1 MHSHMAMPL
10 RVVVQLYNFRSAL
23 QALEGYILYLSTLAS
38 SMQCSASVSI
48 LVYVQYVILCICL
61 AVSTHSHHT
70 LMQFNWVQVVP
81 PTPPRNFAF
90 KCGIHIFHVY
100 VHMHRA
106 RRIALRLK
114 MDIAWCF
121 LVVLNR
127 LIAGLGHPQI
137 KIMPGPTAFIWP

>member
-1 MHSHMAMPL
+1 MAMPL

-81 PTPPRNFAF
+81 PPPPKFFLKRGYTYIPCLCAHAPCKENSAQTQDGYCMVFPGSPKQVDSRPRPSTNKDNARPNS
-90 KCGIHIFHVY
+90 IHL
-100 VHMHRA
+100 
-106 RRIALRLK
+106 AL
-114 MDIAWCF
+114 
-121 LVVLNR
+121 VPV
-127 LIAGLGHPQI
+127 
-137 KIMPGPTAFIWP
+137 